1 MTGMDPYALLDEI
14 QTIARNGLLFATN
27 PYDRER
33 YTRLLELATQ
43 AYSELLAVPDEAVRT
58 RLLREIG
65 YITPKVGAD
74 AAIFNDDGHIL
85 LMERADGSGWCLPC
99 GWVEPNEKPAEAVV
113 RETREETGLEVVV
126 KRLVGVFTRM
136 PSQWNG
142 VHTMISVLHLCEVI
156 GGDLTLSSEGLSLRY
171 WPIDEVEHWH
181 ATHEQY
187 ARAAYRVWAAEQWLP
202 AVSD

>member
-1 MTGMDPYALLDEI
+1 MDLYALLDEI

-27 PYDRER
+27 PYDQER

-43 AYSELLAVPDEAVRT
+43 TYSELLAVPDEAVRA
-58 RLLREIG
+58 RLLRETG

-74 AAIFNDDGHIL
+74 AAIFNDEGHIL

-113 RETREETGLEVVV
+113 REVHEETGLEVVV
-126 KRLVGVFTRM
+126 QRLVGVFTRM

-142 VHTMISVLHLCEVI
+142 VHTMISVLHLCKVV
-156 GGDLTLSSEGLSLRY
+156 GGELTLSSEGSALRY

-181 ATHEQY
+181 ATHAQY
-187 ARAAYRVWAAEQWLP
+187 ARAAHRMWAAERWLP
-202 AVSD
+202 AISD